1 MPEVNGSA
9 NREGVAEISKIF
21 AKMGCLKYR
30 FEI

>member
-9 NREGVAEISKIF
+9 NKGVTAEISKIF